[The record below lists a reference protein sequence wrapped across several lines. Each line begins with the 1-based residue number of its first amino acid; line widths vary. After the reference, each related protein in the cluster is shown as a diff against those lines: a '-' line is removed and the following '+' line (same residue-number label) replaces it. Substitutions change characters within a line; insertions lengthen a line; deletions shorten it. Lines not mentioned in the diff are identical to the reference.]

1 MHRFAWTR
9 RLGPWPYIVFTG
21 VVFGSG
27 GLIAKQLL
35 DDGMDAFSILAIS
48 AAFGAATAVLHLR
61 LVPNREQLKA
71 GALVGLL
78 ATAVPATFFNLGFER
93 LPAGTASLLI
103 ALGPVATAVAAHF
116 AFADER
122 FNRVKGAGLAMAMI
136 GAAILGSSDSGSGS
150 TTGVL
155 FIVVGAIIT
164 GSGGVI
170 VRRSAMRFGG
180 RQLVT
185 TQMAVAC
192 LVGTVLA
199 VTIGDSAAPTDG
211 WEAVH
216 WLLIAG
222 QGISGYFAFSAMLKA
237 NETATT
243 GQASVIGYI
252 VPVVGVLG
260 GVIFFSDLVTLP
272 IVVGGLLILAATYV
286 IAIGSRAQGV
296 PEPLTPAVRSSSAP

>member
-27 GLIAKQLL
+27 GLISKRLL
-35 DDGMDAFSILAIS
+35 DDGMDAYSILAIS
-48 AAFGAATAVLHLR
+48 AGFGAVSAMLHLR
-61 LVPNREQLKA
+61 LVPKPEHLRA

-122 FNRVKGAGLAMAMI
+122 FNRVKGAGLAMALA
-136 GAAILGSSDSGSGS
+136 GAAILGSSDSGAGS
-150 TTGVL
+150 TTGVM
-155 FIVVGAIIT
+155 FVVIGAVLT
-164 GSGGVI
+164 GSGGVV

-185 TQMAVAC
+185 TQMVVASLAG
-192 LVGTVLA
+192 LVLFLLL
-199 VTIGDSAAPTDG
+199 GDSGSPDGG
-211 WEAVH
+211 WETVH
-216 WLLIAG
+216 VVLIAG
-222 QGISGYFAFSAMLKA
+222 QGISSYFGFSSMLKA
-237 NETATT
+237 NEIATT

-252 VPVVGVLG
+252 VPVVGVVG
-260 GVIFFSDLVTLP
+260 GVAFFSDAVTVA

-286 IAIGSRAQGV
+286 IAIGSRSQV
-296 PEPLTPAVRSSSAP
+296 EPAEVVSATTG